1 MSFTAGVLLGAVVI
15 GFRDIPFTL
24 EPQQLYACFTPT
36 QKCLPHIV
44 YHVER
49 AKQRIDVYVYS
60 FTSRLL
66 AAALL
71 QAKERGVAV
80 AIFADYSQKTDPHSC
95 IKDLCAHIPV
105 HYIKMPGLFHNKVM
119 LIDQE
124 VVIAGSYNFTNAAE
138 YRNAENILFIRSK
151 ALAQQYEQHLPR
163 QTPHTTSQEKAA

>member
-1 MSFTAGVLLGAVVI
+1 MIKKTLSLYHQVVLSFTAGVLLGAVVI

-80 AIFADYSQKTDPHSC
+80 AIFADYSQNDP
-95 IKDLCAHIPV
+95 
-105 HYIKMPGLFHNKVM
+105 
-119 LIDQE
+119 
-124 VVIAGSYNFTNAAE
+124 
-138 YRNAENILFIRSK
+138 
-151 ALAQQYEQHLPR
+151 
-163 QTPHTTSQEKAA
+163 